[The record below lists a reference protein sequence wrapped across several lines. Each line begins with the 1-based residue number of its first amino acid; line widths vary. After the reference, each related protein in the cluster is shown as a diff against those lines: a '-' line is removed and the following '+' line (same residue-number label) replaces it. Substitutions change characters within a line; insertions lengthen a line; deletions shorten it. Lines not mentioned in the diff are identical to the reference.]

1 MVKLPEVFCTVM
13 QSLLKDEYEA
23 YMLSYEQP
31 RYYGLRVNT
40 TKVSAAQLE
49 ELVPF
54 SLRQIPFI
62 SNGYYYQETDEPA
75 KHPYYYAGLYYL
87 QEPSAMTP
95 AELLPVEQGDCVL
108 DLCAAPGG
116 KATQLAAK
124 LNGTGVLLANDI
136 SVSRARG
143 LLKNIELNG
152 VSNCYVTAEAP
163 EKLAGQYPE
172 GFDKILVDAPCSGE
186 GMFRKEPSLIR
197 SWIERGPAVYHEMQ
211 IEILDAAV
219 KMLRPGGLLLYSTCT
234 FSKTEDEENVA
245 YLLHRYP
252 ELILKDLPHPAG
264 FQNGLQPY
272 GQCIRIYPH
281 RVEGEGHFLAL
292 LQKKPA
298 AQELLNKS
306 DSREEKHSGKKKYGM
321 ISKDIMKALD
331 EFMQTIH
338 SPVLH
343 KMLSEQELLFKEEN
357 VYVLPTGLKYKSNL
371 RYLRTGLLLG
381 SMDRNGRWE
390 PSQALSM
397 YLKGHEYENCLSLK
411 ADDRNVIKYLKGET
425 ILLPDAF
432 QIQNRKSPVL
442 VCVENYPLGWG
453 RLNQHMLKNKYA
465 AGWRMQS

>member
-1 MVKLPEVFCTVM
+1 MRLPDTFCKEM
-13 QSLLKDEYEA
+13 KELLDTEYED
-23 YMLSYEQP
+23 YILSFEKP
-31 RYYGLRVNT
+31 RHYGLRINT
-40 TKVSAAQLE
+40 TKLSKEQFE
-49 ELVPF
+49 QIVPF
-54 SLRQIPFI
+54 QVKEIPFI
-62 SNGYYYQETDEPA
+62 SNGFYYQENDEPA
-75 KHPYYYAGLYYL
+75 KHPFYYAGLYYL

-152 VSNCYVTAEAP
+152 VPNCYVTAEAP
-163 EKLAGQYPE
+163 EKLARQYPE
-172 GFDKILVDAPCSGE
+172 CFDKILVDAPCSGE

-211 IEILDAAV
+211 TEILDAAV

-234 FSKTEDEENVA
+234 FSKTEDEETVA
-245 YLLHRYP
+245 YLLQRYP
-252 ELILKDLPHPAG
+252 ELILKELPHPAG
-264 FQNGLQPY
+264 FQNGLPPY

-292 LQKKPA
+292 LQKEPA
-298 AQELLNKS
+298 AQESLNGS
-306 DSREEKHSGKKKYGM
+306 DSRKEKRSEKRNHSM

-331 EFMQTIH
+331 AFMQTIH

-343 KMLSEQELLFKEEN
+343 KMLSEQELLFKDEN
-357 VYVLPTGLKYKSNL
+357 VYLLPAGLKYKSNL

-390 PSQALSM
+390 PSQALAM
-397 YLKGHEYENCLSLK
+397 YLNGHEYENCLSLK
-411 ADDRNVIKYLKGET
+411 ADDINVIKYLKGET
-425 ILLPDAF
+425 ILLQDAF
-432 QIQNRKSPVL
+432 QIHDQKAPVL
-442 VCVENYPLGWG
+442 VCVEDYPLGWG